1 MTERQR
7 WFDLIDK
14 RNNNKIVK
22 AFIEEEWTEE
32 IFFYFFYN
40 NIVLAT
46 EMRKLLKES
55 RYFKTMNDFRNK
67 LTDTF
72 TQYIGFKAYTSDND
86 ISPFIKNLMKLAEQD
101 DEALTKFTNLPKKI
115 IVSLNYETLTLK
127 KIQALVKLY
136 S

>member
-32 IFFYFFYN
+32 IYFYYFYN
-40 NIVLAT
+40 NIVLSI

-55 RYFKTMNDFRNK
+55 PHFKRMNDFRNK
-67 LTDTF
+67 LSDTF
-72 TQYIGFKAYTSDND
+72 TQYIGYKAYTSDND

-101 DEALTKFTNLPKKI
+101 DEVLTKFTNLPKKL
-115 IVSLNYETLTLK
+115 IVSLNFDTLTLK
-127 KIQALVKLY
+127 QIQTIVKLY